1 MKTDYRFDL
10 TQLIALCT
18 ITLLAPALRLIPSGA
33 AAVAGR
39 AAWLTAPAA
48 IPLMLLYIFFIYR
61 FMRERNEGEG
71 LAELSMRCL
80 GDKAGKAMLIVSA
93 VWLLLYAGF
102 VLRSGAD
109 RLITTIFPYSTPH
122 VFIIVMGLLGMI
134 SALGSSRSIVRTAK
148 LVQPVVLGVLLF
160 ILLFALMSVD
170 KQNLLPLTGRDILP
184 VMKSSLTV
192 VDILTIVIYS
202 ACFLLGSVRKEKVS
216 FARLSVWTGLMLLL
230 VTLISAAVI
239 GSFGAELTSRL
250 TRPFFTLVRNLVFFG
265 SLERIE
271 ALVVALWIF
280 PDFLLVSA
288 LLFAAQHIL
297 RLVFNGDGE
306 YRGQRRLDM
315 SDRRWLIP
323 LCAAAAIFCAILI
336 APTPTG
342 LEFWSHTL
350 IPIINLGYALI
361 MLPAVFAV
369 GKLRKKI

>member
-1 MKTDYRFDL
+1 MKTDYRFDIN
-10 TQLIALCT
+10 QLFALCT
-18 ITLLAPALRLIPSGA
+18 MTLLAPALRLVPSGA
-33 AAVAGR
+33 ASVAGR
-39 AAWLTAPAA
+39 AAWLTAPVA

-61 FMRERNEGEG
+61 FMRARNEGEG

-80 GDKAGKAMLIVSA
+80 GDKAGKAMLLASVA
-93 VWLLLYAGF
+93 WLLLYAGF

-122 VFIIVMGLLGMI
+122 IFIIVMGLLGML

-160 ILLFALMSVD
+160 ILLFSLMSAD
-170 KQNLLPLTGRDILP
+170 KQNLLPVTGRDILP
-184 VMKSSLTV
+184 MMKGSLTV
-192 VDILTIVIYS
+192 VDIMTMVIYS
-202 ACFLLGSVRKEKVS
+202 ACFLLGSVRKESVHFS
-216 FARLSVWTGLMLLL
+216 RLSVWTGLMMLL
-230 VTLISAAVI
+230 VMLISTAVV

-265 SLERIE
+265 SLERLE

-280 PDFLLVSA
+280 PDFLLVST
-288 LLFAAQHIL
+288 LLFAAQYIL
-297 RLVFNGDGE
+297 RLVFDGDGE

-315 SDRRWLIP
+315 SGKRWLIP
-323 LCAAAAIFCAILI
+323 LCAAAAVLCAILI

-342 LEFWSHTL
+342 LEFWSQKL
-350 IPIINLGYALI
+350 IPIINLSYALI
-361 MLPAVFAV
+361 LLPAVFAV